1 MRRVIE
7 VEVVHVA
14 PDGTFRRTV
23 RVPSGASVRDAIEAS
38 GVLEARTDVDL
49 ERMRTGI
56 LGRLAPLDACLAEG
70 DRVEIYRPLV
80 ADPKDRRRRRAEVH
94 RPKGKTSRPA

>member
-1 MRRVIE
+1 MIE

-14 PDGTFRRTV
+14 PDGTFRQSV
-23 RVPSGASVRDAIEAS
+23 RVPSGARVRDAIEAS

-49 ERMRTGI
+49 GRMRTGI

-80 ADPKDRRRRRAEVH
+80 ADPKDRRRRRAEVR
-94 RPKGKTSRPA
+94 RPKAKTSRPA